1 MSRTIKKTQD
11 TGNRELLD
19 AAMKKLR
26 EGLAMTEEEKAAF
39 EKWEGYASWNVKIGH
54 VYAWME
60 DGTATQEDYRWF
72 IRWGGFSAD
81 CAVRSP
87 NCPPEI
93 VAEGLS
99 SENRWVREGALE
111 IAFRRGIRFA
121 VAK

>member
-1 MSRTIKKTQD
+1 MGKAIKKAPAA
-11 TGNRELLD
+11 GNPALLD

-26 EGLAMTEEEKAAF
+26 EGLAMTVEEKAAF
-39 EKWEGYASWNVKIGH
+39 ERWDGYASWNVRIGH
-54 VYAWME
+54 IYAYME
-60 DGTATQEDYRWF
+60 DGSATPDDYRWF

-87 NCPPEI
+87 HCPPEI
-93 VAEGLS
+93 IAEGLT

-111 IAFRRGIRFA
+111 SAFRRGIRFA